1 MGLLVYAVLLDESGA
16 MACPEL
22 EFWRIIQYEATRIHE
37 VKQGDQCVT
46 KYYKHLERRESRRS
60 VMMGGSSSTIV
71 TGNST
76 LASATTEAANFAG

>member
-1 MGLLVYAVLLDESGA
+1 MEKERVVEFLSEPNKELDEVCRCCGQILNKEPLPSI
-16 MACPEL
+16 
-22 EFWRIIQYEATRIHE
+22 WE
-37 VKQGDQCVT
+37 VFV
-46 KYYKHLERRESRRS
+46 EVWRRESRRS